1 VFLVSSIDSFDRL
14 LCGIVEQVEL
24 RSSLLPLMAG
34 FELI

>member
-1 VFLVSSIDSFDRL
+1 VCFLVSSIDSFDRL

-24 RSSLLPLMAG
+24 RSSLLLMAG